1 VDLGARSCSEASV
14 DRGGDRRMRFGETK
28 CEVGLRVRHDESQ
41 AFGTERDEP
50 LADRRT
56 TGGLAGAEPAGAG
69 ARG

>member
-1 VDLGARSCSEASV
+1 V
-14 DRGGDRRMRFGETK
+14 DRAGDRRLRFGETE

-50 LADRRT
+50 LADRGT
-56 TGGLAGAEPAGAG
+56 TDGLAGAEPAGAD